1 MCSVSPKRI
10 LKNGS
15 FHLIQQKWKILAMFC
30 NYDSLIVAHV
40 TKSLGLVIRF
50 DSEIIFDLETN
61 FSIQTVQRFSLNYD
75 WQEED
80 NLFKTI
86 LYAIT
91 LVYV

>member
-1 MCSVSPKRI
+1 
-10 LKNGS
+10 
-15 FHLIQQKWKILAMFC
+15 MFC

-50 DSEIIFDLETN
+50 DSEIIWDLETN
-61 FSIQTVQRFSLNYD
+61 FSIQMVQRFCLNYD
-75 WQEED
+75 WQEEN